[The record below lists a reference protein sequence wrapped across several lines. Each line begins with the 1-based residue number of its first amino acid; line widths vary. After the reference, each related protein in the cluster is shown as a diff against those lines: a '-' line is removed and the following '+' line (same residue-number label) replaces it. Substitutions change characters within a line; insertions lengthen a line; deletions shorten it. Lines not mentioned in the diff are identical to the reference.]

1 MVLKSGKEETSPVAE
16 FLIEI
21 NSEID
26 QTTRALKDI
35 GMMLDQSENELNKL
49 SQKNSQ
55 MSSQLQQSQSSMD
68 SIPRSELKSLYDNA
82 LDAQQRLFVM
92 RGQIE
97 KLQSE
102 QTQLRKYQVF
112 LEKAKKVNDSGTSA
126 VPVKKGSASDTVQM
140 LINAQEV
147 ERQRLS
153 RQMHDG
159 PAQALSNF
167 ILQTEI
173 AMRLFDV
180 DQTRAKDELGNLKN
194 AAMTTF
200 QRVREFIFELRP
212 MMLDDLGLVPTITR
226 YVDSYKAQ
234 TGLDIELMTTGS
246 DIRME
251 SYLEVLIFRSIQ
263 ELLGSASH
271 HNQASKIKIQLN
283 IDNDSV
289 RVSVDDNGKGIYE
302 EDTSGDSNLGIKLI
316 KDRVEMLGGRTDV
329 DSVENQGTRVSI
341 EMPMVKAAE
350 VKPAS

>member
-1 MVLKSGKEETSPVAE
+1 MVLKSGKDEVSPVDE
-16 FLIEI
+16 FLTEI
-21 NSEID
+21 NSEYD
-26 QTTRALKDI
+26 QTSRSLKDI
-35 GMMLDQSENELNKL
+35 GLMLDQSQNELNKL
-49 SQKNSQ
+49 THKNTMVTSN
-55 MSSQLQQSQSSMD
+55 LQQSQTNGDAVTRNDM
-68 SIPRSELKSLYDNA
+68 RSLYENA

-102 QTQLRKYQVF
+102 QSLLRKYLSF
-112 LEKAKKVNDSGTSA
+112 LDKAKKISDVNKAA

-180 DQTRAKDELGNLKN
+180 DQNRAKDELGSLKN
-194 AAMTTF
+194 SAMTTF
-200 QRVREFIFELRP
+200 QKVREFIFELRP
-212 MMLDDLGLVPTITR
+212 MMLDDLGLVPTINR
-226 YVDSYKAQ
+226 YVDSYRTQ
-234 TGLDIELMTTGS
+234 TGLDIDLVITGS

-263 ELLGSASH
+263 ELLSSASH
-271 HNQASKIKIQLN
+271 HSQASKIKIQLN
-283 IDNDSV
+283 IDNESL
-289 RVSVDDNGKGIYE
+289 RVSIDDNGKGTQVE
-302 EDTSGDSNLGIKLI
+302 EAAADSNLGIKLI
-316 KDRVEMLGGRTDV
+316 RDRVDMLGGRMDI

-341 EMPMVKAAE
+341 EMPMVKAANP
-350 VKPAS
+350 KPA

>member
-1 MVLKSGKEETSPVAE
+1 MAQKSGNEDVSPLDE
-16 FLIEI
+16 FINEV
-21 NSEID
+21 NSELD
-26 QTTRALKDI
+26 QTTRSLKEI
-35 GMMLDQSENELNKL
+35 SLMLDQSQNELNKL

-55 MSSQLQQSQSSMD
+55 YSSQLQQAQSNIE
-68 SIPRSELKSLYDNA
+68 SISRSEMRMLYENA

-97 KLQSE
+97 KLQNE
-102 QTQLRKYQVF
+102 QSHLRKFQTI
-112 LEKAKKVNDSGTSA
+112 LEKTKVMNETGKSSA
-126 VPVKKGSASDTVQM
+126 PVKKGSASDTVQM

-180 DQTRAKDELGNLKN
+180 DQTRAKDELSNLKN
-194 AAMTTF
+194 SAMTTF
-200 QRVREFIFELRP
+200 QKVREFIFELRP
-212 MMLDDLGLVPTITR
+212 MMLDDLGLVPTINR
-226 YVDSYKAQ
+226 YVDSYRTQ
-234 TGLDIELMTTGS
+234 SGLDIDLVVTGS

-251 SYLEVLIFRSIQ
+251 SFLEVLIFRSIQ

-271 HNQASKIKIQLN
+271 HSQASKIKIQLS

-289 RVSVDDNGKGIYE
+289 RVSVDDNGKGLPGDE
-302 EDTSGDSNLGIKLI
+302 TSSDGNLGIKLI
-316 KDRVEMLGGRTDV
+316 KDRVEMLGGHTDI

-350 VKPAS
+350 KKPA

>member
-1 MVLKSGKEETSPVAE
+1 MVLKSGKEDVSPVDE
-16 FLIEI
+16 FLFEI
-21 NSEID
+21 NSEYD
-26 QTTRALKDI
+26 QTNRSLKDI
-35 GMMLDQSENELNKL
+35 GLMLDQSQNELNKL
-49 SQKNSQ
+49 TQKNSTI
-55 MSSQLQQSQSSMD
+55 SSQVQQTQTNGDSTTRNEMRSMY
-68 SIPRSELKSLYDNA
+68 ENA

-97 KLQSE
+97 KLQNE
-102 QTQLRKYQVF
+102 QTFLRKYLSF
-112 LEKAKKVNDSGTSA
+112 LDKAKKINDVNKTA
-126 VPVKKGSASDTVQM
+126 APAKKGSASDTVQM

-180 DQTRAKDELGNLKN
+180 DQNRAKDELGSLKN
-194 AAMTTF
+194 SAMSTF
-200 QRVREFIFELRP
+200 QKVREFIFELRP
-212 MMLDDLGLVPTITR
+212 MMLDDLGLVPTINR
-226 YVDSYKAQ
+226 YVDSYRTQ
-234 TGLDIELMTTGS
+234 TGLDIDLVISGS

-263 ELLGSASH
+263 ELLSSASH
-271 HNQASKIKIQLN
+271 HSQASKIKIQLN

-289 RVSVDDNGKGIYE
+289 RVSIDDNGKGNQAE
-302 EDTSGDSNLGIKLI
+302 EAASDSNLGIKLI
-316 KDRVEMLGGRTDV
+316 RDRIEMLGGRMDI

-341 EMPMVKAAE
+341 EMPMVKAANT
-350 VKPAS
+350 KPA

>member
-1 MVLKSGKEETSPVAE
+1 MVLKSGKEDSSPVDE

-21 NSEID
+21 NTEID
-26 QTTRALKDI
+26 QTNRDLKDI

-55 MSSQLQQSQSSMD
+55 LSAQLQQSQSTIDTMS
-68 SIPRSELKSLYDNA
+68 RTELKSLYDNA

-102 QTQLRKYQVF
+102 QIQLRKYQAF
-112 LEKAKKVNDSGTSA
+112 LDKAKKMNDVASSA
-126 VPVKKGSASDTVQM
+126 SPVKKGSASDTVQM

-194 AAMTTF
+194 SAMVTF

-226 YVDSYKAQ
+226 YVESYKAQ
-234 TGLDIELMTTGS
+234 TGLDIDLVVTGS

-289 RVSVDDNGKGIYE
+289 RVSVDDNGKGVYV
-302 EDTSGDSNLGIKLI
+302 EDTSADSNLGIKLI

-350 VKPAS
+350 KKPAS